1 MSSAD
6 RHGHAHSAGPEGRV
20 VPLYRPDAHVEGRR
34 IGAAAFDLAILA
46 IILVWIDDVFG
57 VTSIASGS
65 PLRPVGGYAYFT
77 TTARIDLPW
86 LILLMVVVYSAQEYL
101 FGATWG
107 KLVAGLRVID
117 RDGSRPSLAAIL
129 ARNVLRPVDYWPFFY
144 LLGIVAAALSPRR
157 QRLGDRVAH
166 TLVVR
171 AESAP
176 LAYRSRAELRR
187 NALLLLAGSALFVAF
202 CLGFVYFQRPPL
214 VIRGLYNT
222 GRLLPSGDVAA
233 YRLGPARRGSD
244 RLTITYPLTYRS
256 RSGERPCRG
265 DVTLRWHG
273 FFGGGWVPGQT
284 VHHCS

>member
-1 MSSAD
+1 MASAD
-6 RHGHAHSAGPEGRV
+6 RHRRAPAAGPEGRV
-20 VPLYRPDAHVEGRR
+20 VPLYRPDTRIEGRR

-46 IILVWIDDVFG
+46 IIVVWIDDVFG
-57 VTSIASGS
+57 VTTVASGS

-86 LILLMVVVYSAQEYL
+86 LVLLMIVVYSTQEYL

-107 KLVAGLRVID
+107 KLVAGLRVIG

-129 ARNVLRPVDYWPFFY
+129 VRNVLRPVDYWPFFY
-144 LLGIVAAALSPRR
+144 LLGIVAAALSPQR

-171 AESAP
+171 ADSAP

-187 NALLLLAGSALFVAF
+187 NALALLAGGVVFVAF
-202 CLGFVYFQRPPL
+202 CLGFVYFLRPPL

-244 RLTITYPLTYRS
+244 RLTITYPLAYRS
-256 RSGERPCRG
+256 RAG
-265 DVTLRWHG
+265 DRSCQGTITLRWHG
-273 FFGGGWVPGQT
+273 FFGGGWVPGQR
-284 VHHCS
+284 VSHCS